1 MVSESSFLCWSFF
14 NSIPNYYKMRK
25 TGGLLAQGLIQTSMT
40 RNSYHPVGK
49 QEPVG
54 GYIFTYHVITALPQN

>member
-1 MVSESSFLCWSFF
+1 MLFLWII
-14 NSIPNYYKMRK
+14 NMYNVQNYYIWTLKMRK